1 MTKDNGWKA
10 YKDSEYEII
19 GLSEGLRN
27 EDMCFVMT
35 TPDGQQF
42 NCKTIQDVR
51 NVAKL
56 WEKEKKFYWW
66 YITER
71 MKKVV
76 YMGELQKEHT
86 EKSTGAK
93 LIKI

>member
-1 MTKDNGWKA
+1 MHC
-10 YKDSEYEII
+10 
-19 GLSEGLRN
+19 EGCR
-27 EDMCFVMT
+27 FK
-35 TPDGQQF
+35 
-42 NCKTIQDVR
+42 CKTIDDIG
-51 NVAKL
+51 NVTKL

-76 YMGELQKEHT
+76 YMGELQKDHT
-86 EKSTGAK
+86 ERCTGAK